1 MMVFLCSSPG
11 KTVNGVQ
18 RDEHTVA
25 RCSGLVLFS
34 HGTLLSKLQD
44 TDKFFRNN
52 KRNIRADEAIRF
64 ALYQLNNSGS
74 IAVLDA
80 D

>member
-11 KTVNGVQ
+11 KTVTGVQ
-18 RDEHTVA
+18 RDEHTVS
-25 RCSGLVLFS
+25 RSSRLVLFS
-34 HGTLLSKLQD
+34 HGALLSKLQD
-44 TDKFFRNN
+44 TDKIFRNN